1 MTTNEDLILLF
12 TGSEINT
19 AVLKEVL
26 DDNQI
31 PSLIRNEMSSGK
43 AAGFGGGYAGSEAHV
58 LVSEKYLERAKVLLD
73 EFLKSF
79 DSE

>member
-1 MTTNEDLILLF
+1 MTTHKDLILLF

-19 AVLKEVL
+19 TVLKEIL

-43 AAGFGGGYAGSEAHV
+43 AAGFGGGYVGSEAHV
-58 LVSEKYLERAKVLLD
+58 LVSEKHFEKAKALLE

-79 DSE
+79 NE